1 MNRNK
6 FYAITRQ
13 TKSYSRKSERKALVQ
28 SPEVAEYQKGQ
39 LVYYLRSVG
48 QGKNRKLMR
57 YPGYVEKP
65 LYTQVLTWWCDTLGC
80 WHQDKIKPEK
90 LEKRIE

>member
-1 MNRNK
+1 MNHNK

-13 TKSYSRKSERKALVQ
+13 TKSYSRKAERKALVQ

-39 LVYYLRSVG
+39 LIYYLRNVG
-48 QGKNRKLMR
+48 QGRNRKLMR
-57 YPGYVEKP
+57 FSGYVEKP
-65 LYTQVLTWWCDTLGC
+65 LYTQVLVWWRDTFDC

-90 LEKRIE
+90 LEKREG

>member
-1 MNRNK
+1 MNHNK

-13 TKSYSRKSERKALVQ
+13 TKSYSRKAERKALIQ

-48 QGKNRKLMR
+48 QGKNKRVER
-57 YPGYVEKP
+57 FSGYVEKP
-65 LYTQVLTWWCDTLGC
+65 LYTQVLTWWKDQFDC
-80 WHQDKIKPEK
+80 WHQDKLKPEK
-90 LEKRIE
+90 LEKRTE